1 MVTQAPRRSAVAA
14 AIGFALSCIA
24 LMIFVWTQFAGP
36 VPFAAQGYRVHA
48 LFPETGLLVPG
59 ADVRI
64 SGINVGR
71 VTAVQ
76 NRGTNSE
83 VTMDIQQQYVP
94 IPVSTRAILRQKT
107 LLGEAFVQL
116 SPIPGAG
123 PKIQDGGAIP
133 SSNIAPS
140 QQLDQVLG
148 AFGKPTQADL
158 QAFLTGDAASLAGR
172 SAALS
177 QAFGN
182 LDPATTDL
190 TIIFETL
197 DAQRANLGSLVRDT
211 GTVLTT
217 LGQRS
222 TDLVSLIQAGDQVF
236 GATAARNAALAATVD
251 ALPPFLTQ
259 LRSTLGQVNTTL
271 GLAKPSLDALLPV
284 APKLQPALSDL
295 ISLSGPA
302 IALLHQAPRL
312 IHDSIVALPYITEFN
327 TAFHPALDALVP
339 ALKQISPMIDFV
351 GLYQKEVVT
360 SMANLAAGLQAT
372 APAATSTGSAGYQR
386 SLAIIGNETPFGQ
399 SIREPTN
406 RNNTYFAPGE
416 LAYIGQ
422 GGRHSGNCN
431 NTGNASQSGFGFPN
445 VACRLQPG
453 FQWNGLA
460 RYFPHVTAG
469 STQASP

>member
-1 MVTQAPRRSAVAA
+1 MVTQAPRRAAVLV

-48 LFPETGLLVPG
+48 RFAETGLLVPG

-71 VTAVQ
+71 VAAVQ
-76 NRGTNSE
+76 PQGTNSE
-83 VTMDIQQQYVP
+83 VTLDIQQQYAP

-116 SPIPGAG
+116 SPGSAAG
-123 PKIQDGGAIP
+123 LKIRDGGRLP
-133 SSNIAPS
+133 SSQIAPS

-172 SAALS
+172 SAELS

-182 LDPATTDL
+182 LDPATTEL

-197 DAQRANLGSLVRDT
+197 DGQRASLGSLVRDT
-211 GTVLTT
+211 GTVLNT

-222 TDLVSLIQAGDQVF
+222 ADLISLIDAGDQLF

-251 ALPPFLTQ
+251 ALPPFLAQ

-271 GLAKPSLDALLPV
+271 AVAKPSLDALLPA

-295 ISLSGPA
+295 ISLSGPT
-302 IALLHQAPRL
+302 IDLLHRAPRL
-312 IHDSIVALPYITEFN
+312 LHDAIVALPAITRFN
-327 TAFHPALDALVP
+327 TAFHPTLDALV
-339 ALKQISPMIDFV
+339 
-351 GLYQKEVVT
+351 
-360 SMANLAAGLQAT
+360 
-372 APAATSTGSAGYQR
+372 
-386 SLAIIGNETPFGQ
+386 
-399 SIREPTN
+399 
-406 RNNTYFAPGE
+406 
-416 LAYIGQ
+416 
-422 GGRHSGNCN
+422 
-431 NTGNASQSGFGFPN
+431 
-445 VACRLQPG
+445 
-453 FQWNGLA
+453 
-460 RYFPHVTAG
+460 
-469 STQASP
+469 